1 MEDKIYLKVARDIE
15 NDLLAGRL
23 REGGQIP
30 STHQVAE
37 RYHINAATAA
47 RGVAV
52 LTAQGL
58 LDKKRGVGMFV
69 ADGARDLIL
78 ERRRAEF
85 REGVLRQCIH
95 EAALLGI
102 SKRDLIAMIMSQA

>member
-1 MEDKIYLKVARDIE
+1 MEDKIYIKVARDIE

-37 RYHINAATAA
+37 RYSINAATAA
-47 RGVAV
+47 RGVAL

-58 LDKKRGVGMFV
+58 LDKKRGIGMFI
-69 ADGARDLIL
+69 AEGARDLIL
-78 ERRRAEF
+78 ERRRTEF
-85 REGVLRQCIH
+85 RENLLQQCIR
-95 EAALLGI
+95 EAALLGV
-102 SKRDLIAMIMSQA
+102 SKRDLLAMIMSQS

>member
-1 MEDKIYLKVARDIE
+1 MEEKIYLRVARELE
-15 NDLLAGRL
+15 NDLLGGRL

-37 RYHINAATAA
+37 RHQINAATAA

-58 LDKKRGVGMFV
+58 LEKQRGIGMFV
-69 ADGARDLIL
+69 AEGARDQIV
-78 ERRRAEF
+78 ERRRTEF
-85 REGVLRQCIH
+85 RDGLLQDCIR

-102 SKRDLIAMIMSQA
+102 SKRDLIAIIMSQA